1 MIQDSIKRL
10 FLIVSATIV
19 SLGSCT
25 APTDKAG
32 IATIETSNGV
42 WSLEKAHAWYKQHP
56 WIVGANFLPS
66 TAINQLEMW
75 QAESFDTATIRREL
89 GWASNI
95 GMNTM
100 RVYLHSK
107 AYAQDTTGFLQRMET
122 YLGIADA
129 LGIKT
134 IFVIFDDVWNKEPAI
149 GKQPD
154 PKPGVHNSGWV
165 QDPGDPFH
173 KDSSVFP
180 ALETYV
186 KAVIGKFASDKRVLL
201 WDLYNEPGN
210 SGKKTSSLPLLK
222 NVFTW
227 ARSVNPEQPLSAGVW
242 AWDFE
247 ELNQFQVAN
256 SDVLTYHDYEEPN
269 WHKRVIELLKIHG
282 RPMICTEYM
291 ARTRGSLF
299 TNSLAML
306 KEKKVG
312 AINWG
317 LVAGKSNTIYAWD
330 TPVPDG
336 SEPKVWFHDI
346 FRKDGSPYRQEEI
359 ELIKKLTTDTVSPN

>member
-1 MIQDSIKRL
+1 MIRKKIQIS
-10 FLIVSATIV
+10 FLATAMLVMGLLSCNNATETKENVSAGNEVRT
-19 SLGSCT
+19 
-25 APTDKAG
+25 
-32 IATIETSNGV
+32 V
-42 WSLEKAHAWYKQHP
+42 WSLEKAKDWYNQQAWM
-56 WIVGANFLPS
+56 VGANFLPS

-75 QAESFDTATIRREL
+75 QAESFDTATINREL
-89 GWASNI
+89 GWASAI

-107 AYAQDTTGFLQRMET
+107 AWEQDSSGFLNRMDI

-129 LGIKT
+129 NKIKT
-134 IFVIFDDVWNKEPAI
+134 IFVIFDDVWNKEPKI

-154 PKPGVHNSGWV
+154 PKPGTHNSGWV

-173 KDSSVFP
+173 KDSTLFP
-180 ALETYV
+180 SLEKYV
-186 KAVIGKFASDKRVLL
+186 KAVISRFAKDKRVLL

-227 ARSVNPEQPLSAGVW
+227 ARSVNPDQPLSAGVW
-242 AWDFE
+242 DWSFE
-247 ELNQFQVAN
+247 ELNEFQVAN
-256 SDVLTYHDYEEPN
+256 SDILTYHNYEDADM
-269 WHKRVIELLKIHG
+269 HKRVIQLLKMHG

-291 ARTRGSLF
+291 ARTR
-299 TNSLAML
+299 NSFFSTVLPLL
-306 KEKKVG
+306 KEKNVG

-330 TPVPDG
+330 TPIPDG

-346 FRKDGSPYRQEEI
+346 FRKDGSPYSKEEI
-359 ELIKKLTTDTVSPN
+359 ELIKKLTQ